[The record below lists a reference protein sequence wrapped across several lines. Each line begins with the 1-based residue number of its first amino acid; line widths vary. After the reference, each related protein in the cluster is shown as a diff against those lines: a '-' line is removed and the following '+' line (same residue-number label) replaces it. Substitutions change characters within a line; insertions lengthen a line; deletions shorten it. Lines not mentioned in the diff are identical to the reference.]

1 MVKAVRKIN
10 FLLVAIFLLG
20 LYLRVL
26 GTHPGYPPGH
36 PDEST
41 IADSALKI
49 TLHHDFKPVGYYYG
63 SIIPIVYA
71 IINIFFFVPLFIVL
85 ILPLDFINSLQKG
98 HTGALGC
105 ILDQHK
111 DWLVCITTRSKYYF
125 EFLGR
130 YDTAILG
137 ALSVILVYI
146 LAKKLFKK
154 EIGLIAA
161 FYAAVNYRHV
171 LSSTLSLAD
180 APASFFALLSV
191 IFSTRIVKNTSFLN
205 YMVAGVGLGLAFSA
219 KYFIYVLPTLFFC
232 HLIAQLQTKGKT
244 LVKKMLLVIFSPQLV
259 VALCVSVVVFF
270 LINPFLITDY
280 KVAQSQLTLN
290 ANRYGGILSLSDISY
305 VLSRQVNLFPLYYLF
320 KFGLGELMSF
330 TLILGFFYALFRYT
344 VNTLIISSVVLPF
357 LFSFLLL
364 SGTPNVRNYA
374 SIIPFLLIFPA
385 VLTYDAAK
393 KISSKAKYVPFVCL
407 LLALTLGYH
416 SLKNSFLSSNFF
428 SKTNNFVSL
437 SDWILTEIPDNSIL
451 VKSWGVPFPS
461 YKNVNLRD
469 WSPLAESYM
478 SLEEL
483 KDIDAQWVIIGSD
496 SGTYLSNLAWFYN
509 NALIKEIFFDDYPLW
524 DYLSNNYASLVTQE
538 IGSYR
543 VKEFIKP
550 AGSLDPAYFV
560 SKVPNFWEV
569 KKDHV
574 VTSFI
579 FEKKGESEDFIFL
592 SRCYRQEQA
601 NGLVLRFAGE
611 EKIKQPGSSSLLV
624 SPTFKVS
631 ENKWYTLSGKASLA
645 SPSTPE
651 HYKSGFWRLD
661 FYSNANQ
668 VLKTYVSRQ
677 LSKIDEI
684 QELNAAGIAP
694 RGAAYAK
701 ASFQIDECKEAQSHV
716 LHDTQVF
723 ESDETASVRIE
734 DYPYFYQQLPRT
746 FIWQPPL

>member
-1 MVKAVRKIN
+1 M
-10 FLLVAIFLLG
+10 
-20 LYLRVL
+20 L

-71 IINIFFFVPLFIVL
+71 IINIFFFIPLFIVL

-137 ALSVILVYI
+137 AVTVVLVYV
-146 LAKKLFKK
+146 LAKKLFKR

-161 FYAAVNYRHV
+161 FYTAVNYRHV

-191 IFSTRIVKNTSFLN
+191 IFSTRIIRNTSFLN
-205 YMVAGVGLGLAFSA
+205 YMLAGIGLGFAFSA
-219 KYFIYVLPTLFFC
+219 KYFIYVLPTLLFC
-232 HLIAQLQTKGKT
+232 HLLGQLEIKGKT
-244 LVKKMLLVIFSPQLV
+244 LVKKVLLVVFSPKLV
-259 VALCVSVVVFF
+259 LALCVSVAVFF
-270 LINPFLITDY
+270 VINPFLITDY

-290 ANRYGGILSLSDISY
+290 ANRYGGILSLSDIGS
-305 VLSRQVNLFPLYYLF
+305 VLSHGVNLFPFYYLF
-320 KFGLGELMSF
+320 KFGFGEIMSI
-330 TLILGFFYALFRYT
+330 TLILGFLYGLCRYT
-344 VNTLIISSVVLPF
+344 VSTLTISSVVLPF
-357 LFSFLLL
+357 LISFLML

-374 SIIPFLLIFPA
+374 SIVPFLLILPA
-385 VLTYDAAK
+385 VLTYDLAK
-393 KISSKAKYVPFVCL
+393 KISLKAKYVPLVC
-407 LLALTLGYH
+407 AFIVLTVGYQ
-416 SLKNSFLSSNFF
+416 SLKTSFLSSSFF
-428 SKTNNFVSL
+428 SKTNNFTSL
-437 SDWILTEIPDNSIL
+437 SDWVITEIPDNSIL

-461 YKNVNLRD
+461 YKNVQLRD
-469 WSPLAESYM
+469 WSPLVESYM

-483 KDIDAQWVIIGSD
+483 RDIGARWVIISSD

-509 NALIKEIFFDDYPLW
+509 NVLIKEIFFDDTPLW
-524 DYLSNNYASLVTQE
+524 NYLSNNYASLVTQE
-538 IGSYR
+538 LGSYR

-550 AGSLDPAYFV
+550 PESLDPAYFV
-560 SKVPNFWEV
+560 SRVPDFWEV
-569 KKDHV
+569 KKGRV
-574 VTSFI
+574 VASFI
-579 FEKKGESEDFIFL
+579 FEEKEKSKDFVF
-592 SRCYRQEQA
+592 SSACYTQEQA
-601 NGLVLRFAGE
+601 EGLALRFTGE
-611 EKIKQPGSSSLLV
+611 ERTKQPRSSFLM

-631 ENKWYTLSGKASLA
+631 GNRWYTLSGRASLA

-661 FYSNANQ
+661 FYSKTDQ
-668 VLKTYVSRQ
+668 ILKTYVSRQ
-677 LSKIDEI
+677 LSKVDGT
-684 QELNAAGIAP
+684 QELNAAGMAP
-694 RGAAYAK
+694 RGAVYAK
-701 ASFQIDECKEAQSHV
+701 ASFQIDECKEAESHT
-716 LHDTQVF
+716 LHAVQVF
-723 ESDETASVRIE
+723 ESGEVADVLVK
-734 DYPYFYQQLPRT
+734 DYPYFYQRLSRT